1 MAIILENIKNRLNVI
16 KKEQYRYLDYNDL
29 ALGQIGSLLI
39 TFLNEELNSG
49 NISLSQSK
57 SLLNTLNLNKNYNIL
72 DKEVLKDCLVNIEFD
87 SIEYKYIDEDQLK
100 INLINPKESLGY
112 LYDISKSIKSF
123 YNKED
128 NKKIYPD
135 ILIKEIFSVKELL
148 SKSIEDL
155 LEFDSFMSNDNDMEK
170 RFLKYV
176 EENLIFTT
184 INSES
189 PKYDIKSIK
198 LDSMIYNLNI
208 SEIKNLAPILING
221 NSLVW
226 SKKPEVS
233 MTSTKLDVENVDI
246 DFAIKYLFDTTAI
259 DFTKNVHTYTYQYLN
274 DKINFDQ
281 KFESSFINTKI
292 FVLKSILEVDSL
304 GEFLLNNNKVFS
316 YKNSLYNELLKLNK
330 IKDFDD
336 FETKVITINSN
347 INSIM
352 DKFRNE
358 QSSINININ
367 DLNQKKCFSFESN
380 YYQIKAILNSYS
392 KQNGLSLLLP
402 GPPDF
407 GKSHSSDELI
417 ELFGGLV
424 IKQEHILS
432 LSALVGTFEKRS
444 ANFDPNKRTH
454 PITEL
459 KTSVINGEYG
469 NGIIHMEEGART
481 FMELLTSKV
490 NSPDESALL
499 SILEPMS
506 RPNKYWKVDAYG
518 QNLKLYPAE
527 HIKFIWSTNFIPKN
541 LSNELQVRF
550 TSIPM
555 DFSTITNYNSLKS
568 ILNNMLY
575 KVNMEREVN
584 NFSNEDNS
592 IKFVNTI
599 QQINNKTKETFDKYN
614 LNSIYEIYKESNTYK
629 DYDSNLSKDDKTNI
643 IKFQID
649 NRIDPYI
656 LFKLKDE
663 IINLYKDIK
672 EYTNIINDNDISHI
686 NDCMKYVRI
695 KNMITNINKD
705 YDLNINFDEAFKEYG
720 LSLDLVTKSL
730 EKHGLS
736 NNDLLQRYHTIDI
749 YFMTIINQFNYLND
763 LKLNLLNSKSIV
775 NNYSDILLSSGNYIK
790 DKIDINFINDEFHKS
805 DISQF
810 SNIKEYYLK
819 LVSNY
824 NSFVFEDYKK
834 IIKSYDNKFSI
845 LPFKSSDA
853 PIIGF
858 EKIFKSINGLSKSK
872 GIIDEELLKTMT
884 AGIDLQK
891 FNLLLDDNKFFVKSY
906 IEDIGLGGNK

>member
-1 MAIILENIKNRLNVI
+1 MAIILENIKNRLNVV

-39 TFLNEELNSG
+39 EFLNEELNSG

-57 SLLNTLNLNKNYNIL
+57 NLLNTLNLNKKYNIL

-87 SIEYKYIDEDQLK
+87 TIEYKYIDEDQLK

-274 DKINFDQ
+274 DKINFDK
-281 KFESSFINTKI
+281 KFDSSFMNTKI
-292 FVLKSILEVDSL
+292 FILKSILEVDSL

-614 LNSIYEIYKESNTYK
+614 LNSIYEIYKESNNYK
-629 DYDSNLSKDDKTNI
+629 DYDLKLSKDDKTNI

-884 AGIDLQK
+884 SGIDLQK
-891 FNLLLDDNKFFVKSY
+891 FNSLLDDNKFFVKSY

>member
-39 TFLNEELNSG
+39 EFLNEELNSG

-292 FVLKSILEVDSL
+292 FILKSILEVDSL

-336 FETKVITINSN
+336 FENKAITINSN

-614 LNSIYEIYKESNTYK
+614 LNSIYQIYKESNTYK

-884 AGIDLQK
+884 SGIDLQK
-891 FNLLLDDNKFFVKSY
+891 FNSLLDDNKFFVKSY

>member
-1 MAIILENIKNRLNVI
+1 MAIILENIKNRLNVV

-87 SIEYKYIDEDQLK
+87 TIEYKYIDGDQLK
-100 INLINPKESLGY
+100 VNLINPKESLSY
-112 LYDISKSIKSF
+112 LYDIAKSIKSF

-155 LEFDSFMSNDNDMEK
+155 LEFDSFMLNDNDMEK

-198 LDSMIYNLNI
+198 LDSIIYNLNI

-274 DKINFDQ
+274 DKINFDK
-281 KFESSFINTKI
+281 KFDSSFMNTKI
-292 FVLKSILEVDSL
+292 FILKSILEVDSL

-336 FETKVITINSN
+336 FETKAITINSN

-614 LNSIYEIYKESNTYK
+614 LNSIYEIYKESTNYK
-629 DYDSNLSKDDKTNI
+629 DYDLKLSKDDKTNI

-884 AGIDLQK
+884 SGIDLQK
-891 FNLLLDDNKFFVKSY
+891 FNSLLDDNKFFVKSY

>member
-39 TFLNEELNSG
+39 EFLNEELNSG

-57 SLLNTLNLNKNYNIL
+57 SLLNTLNLNKKYNIL

>member
-1 MAIILENIKNRLNVI
+1 MAIILENIKNRLNVV

-87 SIEYKYIDEDQLK
+87 TIEYKYIDGDQLK
-100 INLINPKESLGY
+100 VNLINPKESLSY
-112 LYDISKSIKSF
+112 LYDIAKSIKSF

-135 ILIKEIFSVKELL
+135 ILIKEIFSVQELL

-198 LDSMIYNLNI
+198 LDSIIYNLNI

-274 DKINFDQ
+274 DKINFDK
-281 KFESSFINTKI
+281 KFDSSFMNTKI
-292 FVLKSILEVDSL
+292 FILKSILEVDSL

-336 FETKVITINSN
+336 FETKAITINSN

-614 LNSIYEIYKESNTYK
+614 LNSIYEIYKESNNYK
-629 DYDSNLSKDDKTNI
+629 DYDLKLSKDDKTNI

-730 EKHGLS
+730 EKYGLS

-884 AGIDLQK
+884 SGIDLQK
-891 FNLLLDDNKFFVKSY
+891 FNSLLDDNKFFVKSY